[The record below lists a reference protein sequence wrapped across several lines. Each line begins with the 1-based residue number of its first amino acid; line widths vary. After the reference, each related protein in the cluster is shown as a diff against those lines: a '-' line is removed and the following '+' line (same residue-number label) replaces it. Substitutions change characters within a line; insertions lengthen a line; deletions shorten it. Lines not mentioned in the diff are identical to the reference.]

1 MDVFDLF
8 SSNRGSGNNSNLTD
22 SLMSGSTSN
31 IFEMI
36 YMRLSELRD
45 IIITDDEAAETAHF
59 DAMCDDGV
67 KNSRKCN
74 GKYRPKNRNLE
85 VF

>member
-1 MDVFDLF
+1 MAVFDLF
-8 SSNRGSGNNSNLTD
+8 SSKRGSSNSNLTD
-22 SLMSGSTSN
+22 SLLSSGSTSN

-36 YMRLSELRD
+36 YMRLSDLRD

-67 KNSRKCN
+67 NSRKRN